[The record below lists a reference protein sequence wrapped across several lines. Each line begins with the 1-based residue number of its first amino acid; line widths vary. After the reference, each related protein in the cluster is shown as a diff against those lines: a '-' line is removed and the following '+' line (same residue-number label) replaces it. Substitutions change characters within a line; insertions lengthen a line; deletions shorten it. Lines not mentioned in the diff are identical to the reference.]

1 MRHPAILSQKVVH
14 GAKRATAPIADVPSA
29 GERLTYAELQAR
41 FGVRPQDGIC
51 VNRPGKCIVLVDR
64 AGNGSGRTEP
74 GGTVLFRADQDGSGL
89 SGSGLL
95 LSRSKEEDYKVLCF
109 TKEDGM
115 LKFASIVEY
124 DSHAFRDEEDSSGG
138 RRRTALFRLRIVGNA
153 AADAAGKVPLPHGL
167 DPRTV
172 ESVERVIFVNHPY
185 ESKDRLLRVLP
196 EDMAAA
202 DLDRILDYLLRSA
215 KITLDGEVI
224 RWTEGAARSDSAD
237 QDGGRGGGAAGG
249 EVTSIF
255 TGTRFE
261 SMEEGKLPTETAGEY
276 IARRVNA
283 DEPGA
288 YTAEDVKEIDED
300 LRRLARGEYYTR
312 EQVRKE
318 FGI

>member
-1 MRHPAILSQKVVH
+1 MSLSQKIVH
-14 GAKRATAPIADVPSA
+14 GTKRAAAPIADMPST

-41 FGVRPQDGIC
+41 FGVRPKDGIC

-64 AGNGSGRTEP
+64 AGGGSSRTRP
-74 GGTVLFRADQDGSGL
+74 GGTVIFRADQGDDGL
-89 SGSGLL
+89 SGSGLI

-124 DSHAFRDEEDSSGG
+124 DSHAFRDEEDSGG
-138 RRRTALFRLRIVGNA
+138 NRRRTALFRLRVVGNA
-153 AADAAGKVPLPHGL
+153 AADAAGKVHPPLDGL

-196 EDMAAA
+196 SDMAAS
-202 DLDRILDYLLRSA
+202 DLVRILDYLVRSA

-224 RWTEGAARSDSAD
+224 RWAGGRQHPAPPIEAGQRGSGAAV
-237 QDGGRGGGAAGG
+237 G

-255 TGTRFE
+255 AGTRFE
-261 SMEEGKLPTETAGEY
+261 SMEEGKLPTETVGEY

-288 YTAEDVKEIDED
+288 YTDEDVKEIDED
-300 LRRLARGEYYTR
+300 MRRLARGEYYTH
-312 EQVRKE
+312 EQVWKE
-318 FGI
+318 FGL